1 MPKTEKEINKIK
13 NGAIYQAKSM
23 GWIGDEYSYLDDT
36 EENINTDINTEID
49 KNSTNNEDIKTDN
62 KSNSSTNTSSSNN
75 NNNSYTTN
83 NSNNTNQSETE
94 TTENTA
100 HEVTVSANLGYLCEL
115 ANLGYASDYEE
126 INISMK
132 INDVSVCNRKVNTE
146 IPADGINLTY
156 LGDYTGKDDSF
167 KFDITIEGK
176 KITQEVKYRYNN
188 GFLEITDSPS
198 V

>member
-75 NNNSYTTN
+75 
-83 NSNNTNQSETE
+83 NNTNQSETE